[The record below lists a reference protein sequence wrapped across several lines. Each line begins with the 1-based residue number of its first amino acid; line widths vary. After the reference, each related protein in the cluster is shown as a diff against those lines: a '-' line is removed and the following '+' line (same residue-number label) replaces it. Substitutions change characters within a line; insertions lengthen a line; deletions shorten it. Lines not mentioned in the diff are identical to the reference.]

1 MSFKNEKLDISLT
14 SEVFLRK
21 TILLKFS
28 KPPKILKSSLKVM
41 TSLRTSLVTQTIKC
55 LPIMRESRVQSLG
68 QEDLLKKE
76 MATHSSILAWK
87 ISWTEKAGRL
97 QFMGLQS
104 PTWLSN
110 FTFTL
115 YFHLLKESRV
125 WLFVISWTVAC
136 QAPLSMEFS
145 GPEHWSG

>member
-76 MATHSSILAWK
+76 MATHSSILA
-87 ISWTEKAGRL
+87 
-97 QFMGLQS
+97 
-104 PTWLSN
+104 
-110 FTFTL
+110 
-115 YFHLLKESRV
+115 
-125 WLFVISWTVAC
+125 
-136 QAPLSMEFS
+136 
-145 GPEHWSG
+145 